1 MAKNKVVGIHEEKLE
16 QANVIMDVLA
26 HELRLEIIHYLLEKG
41 EAIVGDIYR
50 HLDITQSMTS
60 QHLKELRDV
69 NILNVRAEHK
79 HRFYSV
85 NQERLQEIQALI
97 EEFFPSEKTA

>member
-1 MAKNKVVGIHEEKLE
+1 MAKNKVLGVNEDKLE
-16 QANVIMDVLA
+16 AANVIMDVVA

-60 QHLKELRDV
+60 QHLKELRDIKV
-69 NILNVRAEHK
+69 VNVRAQHK
-79 HRFYSV
+79 HRFYSI
-85 NQERLQEIQALI
+85 NYEKLQHIKDLVS
-97 EEFFPSEKTA
+97 EFFPS

>member
-16 QANVIMDVLA
+16 KANVIMDVIA

-41 EAIVGDIYR
+41 EAPVGDIYR

-60 QHLKELRDV
+60 QHLKELRSIKLV
-69 NILNVRAEHK
+69 NVRGQHK
-79 HRFYSV
+79 QRFYSI
-85 NQERLQEIQALI
+85 NQEKLHHIKSLI
-97 EEFFPSEKTA
+97 EDYFPAT